1 MLELEFR
8 EEDIAFLKEQRFSH
22 PHPKVRRK
30 LEALYLRSQKVK
42 NSDIMA
48 WCGISKAT
56 LHVYLKAYA
65 EGGLERLT
73 TKRGYQPK
81 SALHQHHK
89 VLSDYFKAHP
99 PATVAEAAATIEELT
114 GIERKPT
121 QVRSLLKSLGMKRL
135 KVGMIPAKADAE
147 AQEGF
152 KKNIWSRA

>member
-1 MLELEFR
+1 MLQLEFSP
-8 EEDIAFLKEQRFSH
+8 EDITFLKEQRFSH

-56 LHVYLKAYA
+56 LHVYLKSYA
-65 EGGLERLT
+65 QGGIEQLISRPIYPLRSELQPYRERL
-73 TKRGYQPK
+73 
-81 SALHQHHK
+81 AA
-89 VLSDYFKAHP
+89 YFREHP
-99 PATVAEAAATIEELT
+99 PATVAEAMVKIKELT

-121 QVRSLLKSLGMKRL
+121 QVRLLLKSLGMKRL
-135 KVGMIPAKADAE
+135 KVGTIPAKADAE
-147 AQEGF
+147 AQEVF